1 MQLATIPLATMPLDR
16 VPVVSLDLETTG
28 LRAGSDRIVQ
38 IGAMGMG
45 AGAQTEPFGVLVD
58 PGLPIPAA
66 SSRIHGITDE
76 TVAGADALPLVL
88 PRLRERL
95 SGHLILG
102 FNIGFDLAVLAA
114 EAERH
119 GLDWNWTAAL
129 CLRQLATRLLG
140 PEAMMIL
147 GDLESLAAHYQVPV
161 TDRHTALGDAAITL
175 AIYQKM
181 LPALAGQGIV
191 TLGDAWREVAKLDDL
206 RQANVTAGWVDVAA
220 AHAAPQDHAP
230 LKRIDP
236 YPYQHR
242 IADLM
247 LDAPVLLPADATL
260 GAAAAAMHDGS
271 ADCVFVGDSPQAIA
285 GIVSERD
292 IVDQVRQP
300 VSDATRVRQLPLSA
314 IMSSPVITVGAD
326 DFMHVALGRMSRHD
340 IRHLGVV
347 DSGGALVGWV
357 SSRELVRQRV
367 TSALVIGDRIASAES
382 GDDLGAGLKMLPT
395 LAASLTREAVPGHD
409 IAAVISSQYRAAL
422 REAARLAEAMMAA
435 AGMGPPPADYAVLML
450 GSAARGESL
459 LSADQDHAILFADSG
474 AAPDGGE
481 AAADRAARQWFL
493 ALGGH
498 ISDILDAAGIP
509 YCKGGVMSGREG
521 WCRSLS
527 GWRQAISR
535 WVRRAS
541 PEDLLNVDIFFDF
554 RLVHGST
561 ELVAQLQA
569 AVSGRATRR
578 GAFLKQLARNVGGH
592 GGGRTFLGRLR
603 TENGRFNMK
612 ANLTLPL
619 VETLRVLA
627 ISRGI
632 AERGSAARAAALAAR
647 DDIPPEVGRLGED
660 VAMVTRLVLRQQIAD
675 IAAGQPPS
683 SLVDLRGLTG
693 AETAILKAISGR
705 VTRLDTLLTDT
716 LFG

>member
-1 MQLATIPLATMPLDR
+1 MQLATMPLDR

-28 LRAGSDRIVQ
+28 LRAGSDRIIQ
-38 IGAMGMG
+38 IGAIGG
-45 AGAQTEPFGVLVD
+45 ADAEPFDALVN
-58 PGLPIPAA
+58 PGLPILPA
-66 SSRIHGITDE
+66 STRIHGISDAM
-76 TVAGADALPLVL
+76 VSGAEALPLVL
-88 PRLRERL
+88 PRLRNVL
-95 SGHLILG
+95 SDKLILG
-102 FNIGFDLAVLAA
+102 FNIGFDLAVLDA

-119 GLDWNWTAAL
+119 GLDWSWTAAL

-140 PEAMMIL
+140 PEAMMML
-147 GDLESLAAHYQVPV
+147 ADLEALAAHFEVPV
-161 TDRHTALGDAAITL
+161 TDRHTARGDAAITL
-175 AIYQKM
+175 AIYQRM

-206 RQANVTAGWVDVAA
+206 RKANVTAGWVDVAA

-247 LDAPVLLPADATL
+247 LEDAVILPPDATL
-260 GAAAAAMHDGS
+260 GTAAAMMHDAS
-271 ADCVFVGDSPQAIA
+271 ADCVFVGHSAKA
-285 GIVSERD
+285 VEGIVSERD
-292 IVDQVRQP
+292 IVLQVRQP
-300 VSDATRVRQLPLSA
+300 ISDGTRVRELPLSS

-326 DFMHVALGRMSRHD
+326 DFMHVALGRMSRYD

-347 DSGGALVGWV
+347 ESGGALVGWV

-367 TSALVIGDRIASAES
+367 TSALVIGDRIAGADN

-395 LAASLTREAVPGHD
+395 LAASLTREAVAGHD
-409 IAAVISSQYRAAL
+409 IAAVISSQYRASL
-422 REAARLAEAMMAA
+422 REAARLAEAMMAD
-435 AGMGPPPADYAVLML
+435 AGKGPPPADYALLML
-450 GSAARGESL
+450 GSAARGESM
-459 LSADQDHAILFADSG
+459 LSADQDHAILFADANADADTGNTDAS
-474 AAPDGGE
+474 DDE
-481 AAADRAARQWFL
+481 ANRQWFL
-493 ALGGH
+493 ELGGH
-498 ISDILDAAGIP
+498 ISDILDLAGIP
-509 YCKGGVMSGREG
+509 YCKGGVMSGREA

-527 GWRQAISR
+527 GWRQAISG
-535 WVRRAS
+535 WVRRAG

-561 ELVAQLQA
+561 ELAAQLQA

-578 GAFLKQLARNVGGH
+578 GAFLKQLARNVGGQ
-592 GGGRTFLGRLR
+592 GGGRTFFGGLR

-632 AERGSAARAAALAAR
+632 AERSSAGRAAALAAR

-660 VAMVTRLVLRQQIAD
+660 VALVTRLVLRQQIAD
-675 IAAGQPPS
+675 IAAGKPPS
-683 SLVDLRGLTG
+683 SLVELRTLSS
-693 AETAILKAISGR
+693 AETGILKGISGR